1 MLIFELGSK
10 VMVDNV
16 LKLSMSFKRYKYFV
30 LEVSFM
36 LCDLLSFK
44 KNYLCSYCF
53 SFLFIW
59 YFMHLPSLCESPN
72 FLSFTSGEIN
82 ISW

>member
-1 MLIFELGSK
+1 LIFELGSK

-36 LCDLLSFK
+36 LCDLLSF
-44 KNYLCSYCF
+44 
-53 SFLFIW
+53 
-59 YFMHLPSLCESPN
+59 
-72 FLSFTSGEIN
+72 
-82 ISW
+82 